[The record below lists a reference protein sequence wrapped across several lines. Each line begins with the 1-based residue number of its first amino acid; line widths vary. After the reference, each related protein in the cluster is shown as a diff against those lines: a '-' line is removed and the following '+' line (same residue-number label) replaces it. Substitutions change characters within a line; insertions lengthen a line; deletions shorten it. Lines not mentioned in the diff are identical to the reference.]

1 MSTTTIIGR
10 GPSSVDFPDAPTQQ
24 AESAPL
30 GFAVYNDVATETTKI
45 NIQADVWTDMTN
57 DGAGG
62 TTNIAFLPNGVTNL
76 WDANNSQVVISQLQ
90 NNNYCTIRLQ
100 FKATTKA
107 NEAVISMRLFWTTQS
122 GFQFDLTKRIG
133 SLNEGAG
140 EYSLSEEVL
149 FYVGDDDSRQGFG
162 KIQIKCDSEVDVEV
176 DTIFVGIN

>member
-62 TTNIAFLPNGVTNL
+62 TTTRSILADVGGY
-76 WDANNSQVVISQLQ
+76 SVI
-90 NNNYCTIRLQ
+90 
-100 FKATTKA
+100 
-107 NEAVISMRLFWTTQS
+107 
-122 GFQFDLTKRIG
+122 KRIQSCDKKTSSYMLG
-133 SLNEGAG
+133 G
-140 EYSLSEEVL
+140 ERPFAKAPLSWIHARVIMFFSWHTGL
-149 FYVGDDDSRQGFG
+149 RFS
-162 KIQIKCDSEVDVEV
+162 
-176 DTIFVGIN
+176 